1 LPGWLQKTRET
12 LSQTASASDI
22 VRQFARLAASY
33 GDSRIATPEQR
44 ALLLR
49 EWQEAFGHHAP
60 EHLHQAVSMA
70 LKDCKFWPTIAEIN
84 EHVTH
89 IRREAIAAVDVATGR
104 TRYQAKTQGFAREGR
119 TDAEEIAHRAAQVL
133 KWKQEYGFNRMLQSD
148 EPAAKAKPASQ
159 DTTISDA
166 LKATESYRRIKTREG
181 G

>member
-1 LPGWLQKTRET
+1 M
-12 LSQTASASDI
+12 
-22 VRQFARLAASY
+22 RQFARLAASY

-44 ALLLR
+44 GLLLR

-104 TRYQAKTQGFAREGR
+104 TRYQAKTQGFACEGR
-119 TDAEEIAHRAAQVL
+119 TDAEEIAHRAGQIL
-133 KWKQEYGFNRMLQSD
+133 RWKQEYGFTRMVESEQ
-148 EPAAKAKPASQ
+148 PATQPRPASQ
-159 DTTISDA
+159 EAGVSDA
-166 LKATESYRRIKTREG
+166 LRATVAAQRIKSREG